1 MRIHHLVQIVSRL
14 SRSLRET
21 LNGEPRSARSVPA
34 RYLLPLAA
42 SPQET
47 SHFELCNA
55 YPLVPTV
62 SRLSGLCLAFLLLGA
77 HPGLAQRTLPDYSGI
92 TAGDRVRVTLKDG
105 VSIDGHLMRMTD
117 STLVLSATK
126 APIAVLQL
134 RSLPLEVSQVSVTM
148 VLSDGSRVTGQVT
161 GLTEQRLVFRKEG
174 AIGNAFID
182 RSAVVVV
189 SNRGRKAGESAVDL
203 RHGEIALITK
213 LTSYVNGAVTT
224 RFLRD
229 GEQPHQ
235 LALALAPGVRVR
247 LTAPTI
253 GEEAVVGTVVS
264 VDSGGVIVLRPSTRV
279 DREPEGDPQRIP
291 WTAVTGIDVYKG
303 RKTNGWKAAGYG
315 AGGALSGAVVGA
327 IVGTVYML
335 TQVRESSDEALALSV
350 LVGSAYG
357 GGHGAVIGLLIGG
370 VIGAWPRDK
379 WQTVPLSRLQ
389 IGLNRPRRDRFE
401 SKPEGMALNVSF
413 KF

>member
-134 RSLPLEVSQVSVTM
+134 RSLPLEVSQVSVTL

-161 GLTEQRLVFRKEG
+161 GLTQQRLVFRKEG
-174 AIGNAFID
+174 ATGNVFVD
-182 RSAVVVV
+182 RSEVVAV
-189 SNRGRKAGESAVDL
+189 SNRGRKTGQSAVDL

-264 VDSGGVIVLRPSTRV
+264 VDTAGTIVVRPSQRV
-279 DREPEGDPQRIP
+279 GTDGEPSLLSIP
-291 WTAVTGIDVYKG
+291 SAAVKRLEISQG
-303 RKTNGWKAAGYG
+303 RHSSVSGG
-315 AGGALSGAVVGA
+315 AGGALGGLMGGVLAGALLGSLATGPEAGMAYLGTLPLGAAVG
-327 IVGTVYML
+327 L
-335 TQVRESSDEALALSV
+335 
-350 LVGSAYG
+350 
-357 GGHGAVIGLLIGG
+357 VIGT
-370 VIGAWPRDK
+370 VIGARPRDH

>member
-1 MRIHHLVQIVSRL
+1 MTTFSFSSVASDLRRTGLVV
-14 SRSLRET
+14 
-21 LNGEPRSARSVPA
+21 
-34 RYLLPLAA
+34 
-42 SPQET
+42 
-47 SHFELCNA
+47 
-55 YPLVPTV
+55 
-62 SRLSGLCLAFLLLGA
+62 LLLTAGVSS
-77 HPGLAQRTLPDYSGI
+77 AQEPPADYTGI
-92 TAGDRVRVTLKDG
+92 TLGDRVRVVLKDG
-105 VSIDGHLMRMTD
+105 MSIDGRLMRMTD
-117 STLVLSATK
+117 STLVLSAAK
-126 APIAVLQL
+126 APIAVLQQ
-134 RSLPLEVSQVSVTM
+134 RSLPLEVSQTSVTLL
-148 VLSDGSRVTGQVT
+148 LSNGSRMTGQVV

-174 AIGNAFID
+174 TTGNVFVN
-182 RSAVVVV
+182 RLEVVAV
-189 SNRGRKAGESAVDL
+189 SNRGRKTGQSAVDL

-264 VDSGGVIVLRPSTRV
+264 VDTAGTIVVRPSQRVGTDGEPSLLSIPSAAVKRLEISQGRHSSGSDGAVGSVVGLMGGVV
-279 DREPEGDPQRIP
+279 
-291 WTAVTGIDVYKG
+291 A
-303 RKTNGWKAAGYG
+303 
-315 AGGALSGAVVGA
+315 GALLGSLATGPEAGMAYLGTLPLGAAVG
-327 IVGTVYML
+327 L
-335 TQVRESSDEALALSV
+335 
-350 LVGSAYG
+350 
-357 GGHGAVIGLLIGG
+357 VIGT
-370 VIGAWPRDK
+370 VIGARPRDH